1 MSEDTIITT
10 TEPEKKVHP
19 NFKGAITNEE
29 AKRRRELQK
38 LNEVSPEP
46 KFEETKKL
54 GRKERIPFGGAR
66 QKLSVPAKEGK
77 IRRWVNDVGGRCQL
91 AGEGGYEFVNDDGLK
106 IGDTDVG
113 SGNQSLDSRVSRIV
127 GTQAD
132 GSPLV
137 AFLMEI
143 DEEFYKEDQEEKQ
156 KKIDL
161 IDAQIQRGNIQG
173 QVGQDGRYIPKE
185 GISYKP

>member
-1 MSEDTIITT
+1 MSEDTIIK
-10 TEPEKKVHP
+10 EPERKVHP

-29 AKRRRELQK
+29 ARRRRELQK
-38 LNEVSPEP
+38 SNEISPEV
-46 KFEETKKL
+46 EEIEKP

-66 QKLSVPAKEGK
+66 LKLSVASKEGK
-77 IRRWVNDVGGRCQL
+77 VRRWVNDVGGRCQL